1 MARIH
6 KGEAMRKVAFKK
18 LELHRETLQELTHPE
33 AGAAVGATGITNCSV
48 CVSCEAGTS
57 CTC

>member
-1 MARIH
+1 M
-6 KGEAMRKVAFKK
+6 KKVAFKK
-18 LELHRETLQELTHPE
+18 LELHRETLQELTRLE
-33 AGAAVGATGITNCSV
+33 TGEVAGATGITNCSV